1 MHLEV
6 SRLVRAPPEKVF
18 SAYTDFEAMPRWSKH
33 LTSARVTGREGDKV
47 QVESEGVS
55 ARGAQRTR
63 TGVLRLTP
71 PTKVEAESET
81 RYTRSRRT
89 VVFEATPDGSGTKV
103 TASLDVEV
111 KRWWRIILRPS
122 VRPEVVEASASDD
135 LDSFVRYVE
144 ALPQ

>member
-6 SRLVRAPPEKVF
+6 SRLVRAPREKVF

-33 LTSARVTGREGDKV
+33 LTSARVTGREGDTV

-63 TGVLRLTP
+63 TGALRLTP

-89 VVFEATPDGSGTKV
+89 VVFEVTPDGSGTKV

-122 VRPEVVEASASDD
+122 VRPEVVEASASED